1 MPRKNKARRFDS
13 EIGLGAEMLEEEARW
28 LKLEVDGYS
37 VFTPEAVEAKGRERY
52 AAFRK
57 IWDHLHLLI
66 SHVPE
71 RDRRIVESLLFR
83 DLLHILQI
91 YGVYVCLAH
100 PEAVK
105 SQSTAKSP
113 SKASGKSSESLFNS

>member
-1 MPRKNKARRFDS
+1 MSRKNRARRFDS
-13 EIGLGAEMLEEEARW
+13 EFGLGAELLEEEARW

-37 VFTPEAVEAKGRERY
+37 IFTPEAVEAKGRERY

-57 IWDHLHLLI
+57 TWDHLHLLV

-71 RDRRIVESLLFR
+71 RNRRIIESLLFR
-83 DLLHILQI
+83 DLLHIMQI
-91 YGVYVCLAH
+91 YGVYVCLAY

-105 SQSTAKSP
+105 SSLSAKSP
-113 SKASGKSSESLFNS
+113 SKASGKSSESLFNP